1 LDRQYIASKLVELRK
16 KSGLTQKEV
25 SERIGVSESSYSQ
38 YETGDKLPRDDVKVA
53 ISKLFNR
60 SVQFIFFSNDTRE
73 K

>member
-1 LDRQYIASKLVELRK
+1 MDRQYIASKLVELRK

-25 SERIGVSESSYSQ
+25 SERIGVSSSSYSQ

>member
-1 LDRQYIASKLVELRK
+1 MDRQYIASKLVELRK

-25 SERIGVSESSYSQ
+25 SERIGVSLSSYSQ